1 MSRKKQNFEE
11 KKKKKKYTNKI
22 EYISSQTKQIQHI
35 RVHKETQK
43 THNTHGRKVR
53 PALIPLNVT
62 PSTPHIYIN
71 KGIKIQIL
79 IKSIF
84 KTFLNTSFSNG

>member
-1 MSRKKQNFEE
+1 M
-11 KKKKKKYTNKI
+11 YLTN
-22 EYISSQTKQIQHI
+22 HI
-35 RVHKETQK
+35 GIVINYGSELYVVGFPCQ
-43 THNTHGRKVR
+43 GE
-53 PALIPLNVT
+53 PVT